1 MTTARTYTHVV
12 ADERKLSITVNYSS
26 RMLSEMDD
34 EQELRARAIARLEEK
49 RDLIGSLTT
58 FVGVNGLLWLI
69 WALTD
74 RSTDG
79 GVPWPTWVSA
89 IWGFLIVMHVWKI
102 FARRPISEAYIQR
115 EIDRHRPSS

>member
-1 MTTARTYTHVV
+1 
-12 ADERKLSITVNYSS
+12 
-26 RMLSEMDD
+26 MLSEMDD
-34 EQELRARAIARLEEK
+34 ERELRARAVARIEEK
-49 RDLIGSLTT
+49 RELVGSLTS

-89 IWGFLIVMHVWKI
+89 IWGFFIVMHVWKL
-102 FARRPISEAYIQR
+102 FARRPISEADIQR
-115 EIDRHRPSS
+115 EIDRHRPTS

>member
-12 ADERKLSITVNYSS
+12 ADERELSITVNYSS

-89 IWGFLIVMHVWKI
+89 IWGFFIVMHVWKI
-102 FARRPISEAYIQR
+102 FARRPISEADIQR

>member
-1 MTTARTYTHVV
+1 
-12 ADERKLSITVNYSS
+12 
-26 RMLSEMDD
+26 MLGDMDS

-49 RDLIGSLTT
+49 RDFVGRLSTY
-58 FVGVNGLLWLI
+58 VGVNSLLWLI

-89 IWGFLIVMHVWKI
+89 IWGFFVVMHAWKI
-102 FARRPISEAYIQR
+102 FTRRPISEADIQR
-115 EIDRHRPSS
+115 EIDRHRPAS

>member
-1 MTTARTYTHVV
+1 
-12 ADERKLSITVNYSS
+12 
-26 RMLSEMDD
+26 MLSEMGD

-49 RDLIGSLTT
+49 RDLVGSLTT

-89 IWGFLIVMHVWKI
+89 IWGFFIVMHVWKI
-102 FARRPISEAYIQR
+102 FARRPISEADIQR
-115 EIDRHRPSS
+115 EIDRHRPAS

>member
-34 EQELRARAIARLEEK
+34 EQELRARALARLEEK
-49 RDLIGSLTT
+49 RDLVGSLTT

-89 IWGFLIVMHVWKI
+89 IWGFFIVMHVWKI
-102 FARRPISEAYIQR
+102 FARRPISEADIQR